1 MTQTL
6 STFSPLERPAR
17 HPLAHEGPAVD
28 FFAGALL
35 GNGALGA
42 VVTTR
47 PDAIVIHFGHNDVWD
62 IRVAEDHQDQIGT
75 FREIFARVA
84 AIPSEYERLDQDPW
98 YREYVALMSENYNKP
113 YPRPFPCGS
122 LVLGFDPRRAALLGH
137 ELDVATGCC
146 TVRMRCGHDLLAIR
160 IFVDMRADRLWLR
173 VEDEHGAAKASPFE
187 RVRLLPDPEGLHDDA
202 VDAAPGMFT
211 ALASLEGT
219 TIAGQ
224 ASHAEQSTGYRM
236 LGPRLTAPEQPPADR
251 LSFRQQL
258 PFAVPAAESGA
269 THPRDR
275 AFRLT
280 IRVSGELHDRPRRN
294 WYGQLESMGPLER
307 APEDNAPLLLCVQLE
322 HGLGR
327 EIGYDAGDVPPLE
340 DGFVAA
346 TEHSR
351 AAWSEYWSRSGVAL
365 SDELFEATWY
375 HNLYFLR
382 CATWPGATCPGL
394 FANWSYRGIGSA
406 WHGDYHM
413 NYNTQQ
419 PFWAAFSSNH
429 VELHQPYV
437 ELVEHLLP
445 LSRRWASEY
454 YELPGAAFPHSA
466 YPTEMNIMPYPVP
479 TWGWEICETPWTVQ
493 SLWWHYRY
501 TLNRDF
507 LERRAWE
514 PIKAAV
520 EFLTAYML
528 RPEARGERWGDDRYH
543 VFPTVPPE
551 LYGLTPGFRM
561 SYDCLVDL
569 TLTRFVLN
577 AFVECCAILDR
588 RDEER
593 ELLAAVADVLEHFP
607 AYPTAEFVAGDG
619 VRFGAGRRPRNG
631 VQRAQS
637 GDDGVSRRRT
647 RPALAARRICRRGQ
661 LVPQHAHRGRQ
672 RAGVRKSAGSP
683 PWPARS

>member
-160 IFVDMRADRLWLR
+160 IFVDMQADRLWLR
-173 VEDEHGAAKASPFE
+173 VEDEHGAAMASPFE
-187 RVRLLPDPEGLHDDA
+187 RVRLLPDPDGLHDDA
-202 VDAAPGMFT
+202 PDAAPGMFT

-251 LSFRQQL
+251 LSFRQHL
-258 PFAVPAAESGA
+258 PFAVPAAESAA

-294 WYGQLESMGPLER
+294 WYGQLESMGRSSARRRTMRPCCCACSSSMGWTGRSATTR
-307 APEDNAPLLLCVQLE
+307 ATCRRLK
-322 HGLGR
+322 
-327 EIGYDAGDVPPLE
+327 
-340 DGFVAA
+340 
-346 TEHSR
+346 T
-351 AAWSEYWSRSGVAL
+351 AL
-365 SDELFEATWY
+365 SQRRSTVARHGASTGRAREWRLAMSLLEATWY
-375 HNLYFLR
+375 RNLYFLR

-394 FANWSYRGIGSA
+394 FANWSYRDIGTA

-419 PFWAAFSSNH
+419 PFWATFSSNH
-429 VELHQPYV
+429 VEQAPAVCRPGRPPAAAQP
-437 ELVEHLLP
+437 
-445 LSRRWASEY
+445 A
-454 YELPGAAFPHSA
+454 
-466 YPTEMNIMPYPVP
+466 M
-479 TWGWEICETPWTVQ
+479 
-493 SLWWHYRY
+493 
-501 TLNRDF
+501 
-507 LERRAWE
+507 
-514 PIKAAV
+514 
-520 EFLTAYML
+520 
-528 RPEARGERWGDDRYH
+528 GERVLRAARA
-543 VFPTVPPE
+543 PP
-551 LYGLTPGFRM
+551 F
-561 SYDCLVDL
+561 
-569 TLTRFVLN
+569 
-577 AFVECCAILDR
+577 
-588 RDEER
+588 
-593 ELLAAVADVLEHFP
+593 
-607 AYPTAEFVAGDG
+607 
-619 VRFGAGRRPRNG
+619 
-631 VQRAQS
+631 
-637 GDDGVSRRRT
+637 RT
-647 RPALAARRICRRGQ
+647 RPTRPR
-661 LVPQHAHRGRQ
+661 
-672 RAGVRKSAGSP
+672 
-683 PWPARS
+683 